1 MAHDYGEP
9 MSLMLDG
16 RLSARERAKLMAH
29 LATCEECRAQW
40 AAFQQVDR
48 VLTSAAQ
55 VAPAPGFAARFAGRL
70 ARQPARRAAPRRVFA
85 GIGVFAT
92 GAAAMALL
100 VVSMLWA
107 VWESVSVLAQGALSL
122 LINLVAGAPSQLG
135 YLISLAA
142 RWFVTLHALNEAGQ
156 SVIGVLSPSAGPIL
170 ASYTLILAA
179 VALAWTALVRGIS
192 GRWNTTTLPAL
203 VWL

>member
-1 MAHDYGEP
+1 MMAHDYGER

-16 RLSARERAKLMAH
+16 RLNARERADLTAH
-29 LATCEECRAQW
+29 LATCEECRARW

-92 GAAAMALL
+92 GAAAIALI
-100 VVSMLWA
+100 A
-107 VWESVSVLAQGALSL
+107 VSVLWIVWEGVSTLVQGAPSL

-135 YLISLAA
+135 YLVSLAA
-142 RWFVTLHALNEAGQ
+142 RWLVTLHALNEAGQ
-156 SVIGVLSPSAGPIL
+156 SIIGALSPSAGPIL
-170 ASYTLILAA
+170 AGYVLMLVVVVAA
-179 VALAWTALVRGIS
+179 WATVMRAVS
-192 GRWNTTTLPAL
+192 GRQNTVTLPVL
-203 VWL
+203 IF